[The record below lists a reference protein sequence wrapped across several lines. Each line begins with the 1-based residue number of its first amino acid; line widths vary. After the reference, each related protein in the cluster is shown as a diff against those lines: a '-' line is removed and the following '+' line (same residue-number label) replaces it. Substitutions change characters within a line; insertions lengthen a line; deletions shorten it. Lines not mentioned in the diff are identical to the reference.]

1 MTKIGKIRIDNF
13 SGGWSNGFAKA
24 STISSPSSKPNSYY
38 SGLFNINKSN
48 YLGQLAEPIGNNP
61 NKESVDSLTM
71 NAAKTSDN
79 FAHFFCTTGV
89 LAEMNVATSWAPG
102 HTNWAAPAGCLTDE
116 YKDIWTHVYTT
127 GAECVFYTYQTAGNA
142 YVGYKFP
149 QTATGRNDTYY
160 ALANRNVP
168 HVGCVSVNN
177 RSYVTDKNLVRAY
190 DPAVGGFP
198 TSINVGVGYTC
209 NSIVDYGNYVAIVGN
224 NGSNSRMWLWDGSAE
239 FPNFQFEIRDT
250 NVTAIT
256 NEGGSLRVFTYG
268 KNNTTKI
275 KTFNGSGFSEEA
287 DWEVPTSLCASPL
300 HGMVD
305 IWLNQIVWRTP
316 DGYIWTYG
324 SPRKTE
330 IDTGANRIGIMETNT
345 SSNGCVKNLYQDRLF
360 VGITNL
366 GVSYVYEV
374 LGTNPY
380 SSSTGAFQYKSNLYE
395 LPHKSTIKCIH
406 LFFSIF
412 DYVNA
417 GASSATTINLYS
429 GYETTDLLN
438 FTMPANPYV
447 GGSYRHTYYPVRQ
460 EIPNLDSF
468 YLIVNHSAGANVP
481 FVLKKIE
488 VEYAYDDQMI

>member
-1 MTKIGKIRIDNF
+1 MTKLGKIKIDNF
-13 SGGWSNGFAKA
+13 SGGWSNDFAKS
-24 STISSPSSKPNSYY
+24 STVSSPSKKPNSYY

-48 YLGQLAEPIGNNP
+48 YLGQLAEPFGNNP
-61 NKESVDSLTM
+61 NKESVDSLPM

-79 FAHFFCTTGV
+79 YAHFICKDGT
-89 LAEMNVATSWAPG
+89 LPEMNVAATWAPG
-102 HTNWAAPAGCLTDE
+102 HTNWSAPAGCQTDE
-116 YKDIWTHVYTT
+116 YKDIWTHIYTT
-127 GAECVFYTYQTAGNA
+127 GAECVFYTYQTAATA

-149 QTATGRNDTYY
+149 QTAVGRNDTYY

-177 RSYVTDKNLVRAY
+177 RSFVTDKNIIRAY

-198 TSINVGVGYTC
+198 TSINIGVGYTAC
-209 NSIVDYGNYVAIVGN
+209 SIVDYGNYVAIVGN

-239 FPNFQFEIRDT
+239 FSNFQYEIRDT
-250 NVTAIT
+250 TVTAIT

-275 KTFNGSGFSEEA
+275 KTFNGGGFSEEA
-287 DWEVPTSLCASPL
+287 DWETPTSLCASPL

-324 SPRKTE
+324 SPRKNE
-330 IDTGANRIGIMETNT
+330 IDTGANRVGIMTTNT
-345 SSNGCVKNLYQDRLF
+345 TTNGCVKNLYQDRLF
-360 VGITNL
+360 VGITDGGL
-366 GVSYVYEV
+366 SYVYEV

-380 SSSTGAFQYKSNLYE
+380 STASGAFQFKTNLYE
-395 LPHKSTIKCIH
+395 LPHKSVIKCIH
-406 LFFSIF
+406 LYFSLF
-412 DYVNA
+412 DYVNG
-417 GASSATTINLYS
+417 GASSGTTVNLYS

-438 FTMPANPYV
+438 FTMPANPATS
-447 GGSYRHTYYPVRQ
+447 GSYRHTYYPIRQ
-460 EIPNLDSF
+460 EVNNLDSF
-468 YLIVNHSAGANVP
+468 YLIINHAAGSGVP

-488 VEYAYDDQMI
+488 VDYTYEDQAI